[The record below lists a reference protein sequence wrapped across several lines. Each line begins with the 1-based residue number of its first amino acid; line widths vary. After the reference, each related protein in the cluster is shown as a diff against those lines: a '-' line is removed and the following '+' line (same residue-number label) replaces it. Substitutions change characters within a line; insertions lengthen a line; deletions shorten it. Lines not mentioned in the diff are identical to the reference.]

1 MGTAI
6 LLAVAASL
14 CLAASTACQRIGA
27 KTTRVTGFDARLM
40 VRLARQPVWLLGM
53 ASMIV
58 GFVCQLTALR
68 FGGLSL
74 VQPILATELVFVFGY
89 LAIVGA
95 ARIRCRDWL
104 AAAAMSVGI
113 GGFLRLAAPSAG
125 RPHAPGTSWLVAGL
139 VTAGIVAAALAVGFG
154 PGRRTGPAGSRRAA
168 VLGVAAGVSWGFMAA
183 VIKELGSH
191 LGGLGAV
198 LSSWSLYVL
207 IGAGAATMLLASHA
221 LAAGPLAASQPGF
234 TICNPL
240 AASLLGMFLFGEHI
254 RTGAVDLAGQA
265 FALAVVIVGAMVLS
279 RSGLALGESGRPC
292 RLPQPAGAGRT
303 AEEGSS
309 A

>member
-1 MGTAI
+1 MVMGAAI
-6 LLAVAASL
+6 VLAVAASL
-14 CLAASTACQRIGA
+14 FLATSSVCQRIGA
-27 KTTRVTGFDARLM
+27 TTARASGFDPRLV
-40 VRLARQPVWLLGM
+40 VRLARQPVWLLGI

-74 VQPILATELVFVFGY
+74 VQPILAAELVFVFGY
-89 LAIVGA
+89 LAIVSA
-95 ARIRCRDWL
+95 EPIRCRDWL

-125 RPHAPGTSWLVAGL
+125 RPDASGTSWLVAGL
-139 VTAGIVAAALAVGFG
+139 VIAGIVAAAAAVGFG
-154 PGRRTGPAGSRRAA
+154 PCPAGSRRAA
-168 VLGVAAGVSWGFMAA
+168 VLGAATGVLWGFIAA
-183 VIKELGSH
+183 VIKELSSH
-191 LGGLGAV
+191 LGAPGAV
-198 LSSWSLYVL
+198 LSSWPLYVL
-207 IGAGAATMLLASHA
+207 IGAGAASMVLASHA

-240 AASLLGMFLFGEHI
+240 AATLLGMFLFGEHV

-265 FALAVVIVGAMVLS
+265 FALAVIVVGATVLS
-279 RSGLALGESGRPC
+279 RSGLAFSESGRRRC
-292 RLPQPAGAGRT
+292 LPQPARAGRT
-303 AEEGSS
+303 AEEGSP